1 MTMDQP
7 DYEPLTRREVVNL
20 LNEAIAVKDHSAND
34 PHVASKIARIQVR
47 LDRAIP
53 GMTTPRP
60 IDGPVSD
67 ALNQLD
73 HAYVAWI
80 TNPTTLF
87 LKEFEKLENAA
98 ITNTIC
104 RILGIE

>member
-1 MTMDQP
+1 MEDQ
-7 DYEPLTRREVVNL
+7 DIYEPLTRSEVVSL
-20 LNEAIAVKDHSAND
+20 LNDAIAIKDHQNTRPRA
-34 PHVASKIARIQVR
+34 ASEISGIQVR
-47 LDRAIP
+47 LGRAIP
-53 GMTTPRP
+53 GMTSPHP
-60 IDGPVSD
+60 IEGPVSD
-67 ALNQLD
+67 ALNELD

>member
-60 IDGPVSD
+60 IDGPVSGC
-67 ALNQLD
+67 AEPVGSCICCVD
-73 HAYVAWI
+73 HQ
-80 TNPTTLF
+80 PH
-87 LKEFEKLENAA
+87 NAFPQ
-98 ITNTIC
+98 
-104 RILGIE
+104 GV